1 MKDNKIDGY
10 KVSSSTV
17 VYTITEVKDDD
28 DDISGYEVK
37 ISKGQTALKGIDDS
51 KLLAYEDGSTVVSY
65 AFTWEDAK
73 STDVQ
78 YGIIDKKSVEVG
90 TRETSLKIDGTK
102 YVADEDSK
110 VKVSDD
116 DEGKIVAFTENEDG
130 IMIKKVY
137 SVRDMKAIADN
148 GRITLDKVDSRMF
161 TVNGQKVDLDDDTF
175 EDITFVVVDY
185 DSDDEEF
192 TSLSTYTSDKVSL
205 DDDYIYVASIG
216 ELKDVAFVFKGYEY
230 PEEPTTEEFTV
241 KFMNGG
247 VQVGEDQKVKKDE
260 KPTLPEDPT
269 TEDDSQEF
277 KGWKVEGAEDSTA
290 TKDLPAIIKD
300 TTFVAVFGA
309 KA

>member
-17 VYTITEVKDDD
+17 VYTITEVKDD

-78 YGIIDKKSVEVG
+78 YSIIDKKSVEVG
-90 TRETSLKIDGTK
+90 TKETSLKIDGTK
-102 YVADEDSK
+102 YVVDEDSK

-116 DEGKIVAFTENEDG
+116 DEGKIVTFTENEDG

-148 GRITLDKVDSRMF
+148 GRITLD
-161 TVNGQKVDLDDDTF
+161 N
-175 EDITFVVVDY
+175 
-185 DSDDEEF
+185 
-192 TSLSTYTSDKVSL
+192 
-205 DDDYIYVASIG
+205 
-216 ELKDVAFVFKGYEY
+216 
-230 PEEPTTEEFTV
+230 
-241 KFMNGG
+241 
-247 VQVGEDQKVKKDE
+247 
-260 KPTLPEDPT
+260 
-269 TEDDSQEF
+269 
-277 KGWKVEGAEDSTA
+277 
-290 TKDLPAIIKD
+290 
-300 TTFVAVFGA
+300 FVAVFGA